1 MSLSINTLGPFDVNP
16 EDLKVIDAGQAVD
29 LFRQLLVIE
38 AAMVGVPITA
48 IDVPSDINTSDGG
61 IDAEVT
67 NSTHLA
73 LPVGLICE
81 GLASYQIKT
90 GNFSAS
96 NTSDIRSLLVQPK
109 HAAGN
114 KIPTKDQLQR
124 RVRACFDKGGTFV
137 LVLFG
142 AELVNP
148 DENYGVT
155 KIREFM
161 AAVDPAYA
169 NVRVKILKA
178 NQLCSVIKS
187 VAPSIALR
195 LNRLGG
201 TDTTVF
207 HDLEY
212 LGVSCDLEVNDYQT
226 TKQLDDL
233 AQQITL
239 AADGVDS
246 FRHVRVLGDAGSGK
260 THLIYRALSAS
271 KFSGCVL
278 YCLDP
283 EGAIDSSSMNE
294 LIRMSSKTTV
304 ILFADDC
311 DLGTAEDLVARFKRK
326 ATKMLLIT
334 ADNVAEPSTA
344 HANVELIDV
353 PRLLPPVIAE
363 IFKSYGIPAESAEWL
378 ATLCEGS
385 PRAAHKLG
393 EYVSANPDEQPAQH
407 LAHLN
412 QYWDQIVCAP
422 NKVESLEGRDKLAVL
437 RTLALFRQIAWD
449 SAEGQDVQ
457 KSVLWSLQQLESTF
471 SPKRLSEAVSEM
483 RKRRIL
489 QGQRTLIISPQL
501 LHVSMWKSWFD
512 NYEKIVDVIKLRTG
526 LNGRAQN
533 HFDAMLSYA
542 KESRAATALAEQLL
556 GREGPFASLEGFAA
570 PGGSS
575 LFFAVAQANPKAA
588 LRRFADALGR
598 EAVNIRAKFQGDGR
612 RIAVRYLE
620 QLAVPSETFFEAA
633 DCLLLLAEAENESW
647 SNNSTG
653 VFESLFG
660 LGYGKLAASEVA
672 PREKLSYLHRLL
684 KSATDFNRQIA
695 VRALSK
701 SLEPYISRSVIDET
715 IGLRRLPDRWMPKTV
730 DELHDSYIAYF
741 DLLDMAVGILPPN
754 EADEASR
761 GIIRNVRSLI
771 LGPMAPKIIEFL
783 RRASAMPALRDE
795 CIEVLVA
802 TLHYEE
808 KALPDN
814 IKQDLSD
821 LRRELTDSSFSNK
834 LHRHAGMK
842 LVEDHFD
849 VEGNYSDKASSAL
862 VALVT
867 DAIAKPDLL
876 KPELTWLVTMEAKNG
891 FQFGRLLGQADTDM
905 SLWPLIQCAWALKGE
920 NRSDYFIG
928 GYLSAIFERDVATWE
943 QFIEKL
949 LLDPIVRRSV
959 IGVVWRS
966 GMSDSVAQKLLSMAE
981 SGELDPSSFRL
992 FVYGG
997 VVNKLPFEVFNKVI
1011 DLMLGDGTNSSGAE
1025 AALDVISSHLRGHE
1039 HDQAVLGK
1047 LLARLLNA
1055 QAFILGES
1063 GAKTNNMTPY
1073 HWNEAAMRL
1082 LSLDPDA
1089 AARLAVRCI
1098 DHFGS
1103 EGSVTSGYYGEP
1115 LKFLSNVTRE
1125 RASVV
1130 WPAIA
1135 QRLTDRLHD
1144 AGTWSMLNWLR
1155 GGVAVHAG
1163 DVIGMDALPPSLVFE
1178 WIDIDIENRAPVMAK
1193 NCPPLVSKP
1202 DEPPSFA
1209 RQMLERYGTLISVRS
1224 CLHGNNFTE
1233 SWSGPA
1239 SEHYRRK
1246 LEALSVH
1253 LNVEINENIKIWL
1266 LEQKERLEH
1275 SIEQEAEREMDDN
1288 DNEN

>member
-1 MSLSINTLGPFDVNP
+1 MSLSINTLGPFDVRP
-16 EDLKVIDAGQAVD
+16 EDLKMIDAGQAVA

-48 IDVPSDINTSDGG
+48 VNVPSDINTSDGG
-61 IDAEVT
+61 IDAEVL
-67 NSTHLA
+67 NLTHVA
-73 LPVGLICE
+73 LPAGLIVA

-96 NTSDIRSLLVQPK
+96 KSSDIRSLLVQPK
-109 HAAGN
+109 YTAGN
-114 KIPTKDQLQR
+114 NIPTKDQLQSC
-124 RVRACFDKGGTFV
+124 VRACFDKGGTFV
-137 LVLFG
+137 VVLFG

-148 DENYGVT
+148 DENYGVK
-155 KIREFM
+155 KITEFM
-161 AAVDPAYA
+161 ATVDPAYA
-169 NVRVKILKA
+169 NVQVKILKA
-178 NQLCSVIKS
+178 NQLCSVIKTI
-187 VAPSIALR
+187 APSIALR
-195 LNRLGG
+195 LNRIGG
-201 TDTTVF
+201 HDTTFF

-212 LGVSCDLEVNDYQT
+212 LGVSCDLEVNDYQA
-226 TKQLDDL
+226 TKQLDDV

-239 AADGVDS
+239 AADGVGT
-246 FRHVRVLGDAGSGK
+246 FQHVRVLGEAGSGK

-271 KFSGCVL
+271 KFNGCVL
-278 YCLDP
+278 YCPDP
-283 EGAIDSSSMNE
+283 EGAIDSGPMTE
-294 LIRMSSKTTV
+294 LIRMSSRTTV

-311 DLGTAEDLVARFKRK
+311 DLETAEDLVARFKRK

-344 HANVELIDV
+344 HTNVEVIDV

-363 IFKSYGIPAESAEWL
+363 IFKGYGIPAENAEWM
-378 ATLCEGS
+378 AKLCEGS

-393 EYVSANPDEQPAQH
+393 EYVSANPDEQPSQH
-407 LAHLN
+407 LARLD
-412 QYWDQIVCAP
+412 QYWAHIVCAP
-422 NKVESLEGRDKLAVL
+422 NKVESIEGRDKLAVL

-457 KSVLWSLQQLESTF
+457 KSVLWSLQQLESSF
-471 SPKRLSEAVSEM
+471 SPKRLSEAVAEM
-483 RKRRIL
+483 RKRRVL

-512 NYEKIVDVIKLRTG
+512 SYGKIVDVIQLRAG
-526 LNGRAQN
+526 LNGRAQS

-542 KESRAATALAEQLL
+542 KESRAATALAERLM
-556 GREGPFASLEGFAA
+556 GREGPFASLEGFTAA
-570 PGGSS
+570 GGSS

-598 EAVNIRAKFQGDGR
+598 ESIEIRKKFQGDGR

-620 QLAVPSETFFEAA
+620 QLSVPSDTFFEAA

-653 VFESLFG
+653 IFESLFG

-672 PREKLSYLHRLL
+672 PREKLRYLERLL
-684 KSATDFNRQIA
+684 HSSTYFNRQIA

-715 IGLRRLPDRWMPKTV
+715 IGLSRLPDRWMPKTV
-730 DELHDSYIAYF
+730 NELHDSYIAYF
-741 DLLDMAVGILPPN
+741 NLLDTAAGFLPQN
-754 EADEASR
+754 EAEEATR
-761 GIIRNVRSLI
+761 GIVRNVRSLI
-771 LGPMAPKIIEFL
+771 LGPMGPKIIEFL
-783 RRASAMPALRDE
+783 RRASRMPTLRDE

-802 TLHYEE
+802 TLHYED

-814 IKQDLSD
+814 IKKDLLD

-834 LHRHAGMK
+834 VHRHAGMK

-849 VEGNYSDKASSAL
+849 VDGNYSDKASPVLIAL
-862 VALVT
+862 VSE
-867 DAIAKPDLL
+867 AIAKPELL
-876 KPELTWLVTMEAKNG
+876 KPELAWLVTMEAKNG
-891 FQFGRLLGQADTDM
+891 FQFGQLLGQADTTM
-905 SLWPLIQCAWALKGE
+905 CLWPYIKFAWTLKGE

-928 GYLSAIFERDVATWE
+928 GYLSALFERDATAWE
-943 QFIEKL
+943 QVIEQL
-949 LLDPIVRRSV
+949 LLDPMVRRSV

-966 GMSDSVAQKLLSMAE
+966 GMTDSMAQKLLSIAE
-981 SGELDPSSFRL
+981 SGELDPSFFRL

-997 VVNKLPFEVFNKVI
+997 VVNKLPFEVFNKAV
-1011 DLMLGDGTNSSGAE
+1011 DLMLGDGTSSSGAE
-1025 AALDVISSHLRGHE
+1025 AALDVINSHFRGHE
-1039 HDQAVLGK
+1039 DDQAVLAK
-1047 LLARLLNA
+1047 LLERLLNA
-1055 QAFILGES
+1055 QAFIVGGS
-1063 GAKTNNMTPY
+1063 GIKTNNMTPY
-1073 HWNEAAMRL
+1073 QWNEAAMRL

-1103 EGSVTSGYYGEP
+1103 EGSVTSSYFGEP
-1115 LKFLSNVTRE
+1115 LKFLSNATRV
-1125 RASVV
+1125 RASAV

-1135 QRLTDRLHD
+1135 RRLTDRLHN

-1155 GGVAVHAG
+1155 GGIAANV
-1163 DVIGMDALPPSLVFE
+1163 DKVIGMDAFPPSLVFE
-1178 WIDIDIENRAPVMAK
+1178 WIDIDIEKRAPVMAQ
-1193 NCPPLVSKP
+1193 NCPPFVSKP

-1239 SEHYRRK
+1239 SEHYRKK
-1246 LEALSVH
+1246 LEALQVH
-1253 LNVEINENIKIWL
+1253 LDVEINENVSIWL

-1275 SIEQEAEREMDDN
+1275 SIKQEAEREEDDN
-1288 DNEN
+1288 ED

>member
-1 MSLSINTLGPFDVNP
+1 MSLSINTLGPFDVKP
-16 EDLKVIDAGQAVD
+16 EDLKMIDARQAVD

-48 IDVPSDINTSDGG
+48 VDVPSDINTSDGG
-61 IDAEVT
+61 IDAEVS
-67 NSTHLA
+67 NSTHVA
-73 LPVGLICE
+73 LPGGLIFE

-96 NTSDIRSLLVQPK
+96 NSRDIRSLLVQPK

-114 KIPTKDQLQR
+114 KVPTKDQLQP

-137 LVLFG
+137 VVLFG

-155 KIREFM
+155 KISEFM
-161 AAVDPAYA
+161 AAVEPAYA

-178 NQLCSVIKS
+178 NQLCSVIKTI
-187 VAPSIALR
+187 APSIALR
-195 LNRLGG
+195 LNRIGG
-201 TDTTVF
+201 HDTTFF

-212 LGVSCDLEVNDYQT
+212 LGVSFDLEVNDYQT
-226 TKQLDDL
+226 TKELDDL

-239 AADGVDS
+239 SADGVGS
-246 FRHVRVLGDAGSGK
+246 FQHVRVLGDAGSGK

-271 KFSGCVL
+271 KFGSCVL
-278 YCLDP
+278 YCPDP
-283 EGAIDSSSMNE
+283 EGAIDSGPMTE
-294 LIRMSSKTTV
+294 LIRMSSRTTV

-326 ATKMLLIT
+326 ATKMLLVT
-334 ADNVAEPSTA
+334 ADNVAEPSTV
-344 HANVELIDV
+344 HANVELIEV

-363 IFKSYGIPAESAEWL
+363 IFKGYGIPTENAEWM
-378 ATLCEGS
+378 AKLCEGS

-407 LAHLN
+407 LAHLD
-412 QYWDQIVCAP
+412 QYWDRIVCAP
-422 NKVESLEGRDKLAVL
+422 NKVESLEGRDKLTVL

-457 KSVLWSLQQLESTF
+457 KSVLWSLQQLESSF
-471 SPKRLSEAVSEM
+471 SPKRLSEAVAEM
-483 RKRRIL
+483 RKRRVL

-512 NYEKIVDVIKLRTG
+512 NYEKIVDVIKLRAG
-526 LNGRAQN
+526 LNGRTQG

-542 KESRAATALAEQLL
+542 KESRAATALAERLL
-556 GREGPFASLEGFAA
+556 GRDGPFASLEGFSGA
-570 PGGSS
+570 GGSS
-575 LFFAVAQANPKAA
+575 LFFAIAQANPKAA
-588 LRRFADALGR
+588 LRRFAYALGSESVEIR
-598 EAVNIRAKFQGDGR
+598 EKFQGDGR

-620 QLAVPSETFFEAA
+620 QLAVPSDTFFEAA

-672 PREKLSYLHRLL
+672 PRAKLRYLDGLL
-684 KSATDFNRQIA
+684 HSATDFNRKIA

-741 DLLDMAVGILPPN
+741 DLLDNATSFLPPN
-754 EADEASR
+754 EAEEAAR

-771 LGPMAPKIIEFL
+771 LGTIAPKIIKFL
-783 RRASAMPALRDE
+783 RRTSAIPTLRDE

-802 TLHYEE
+802 TLHYED
-808 KALPDN
+808 KALPNN
-814 IKQDLSD
+814 IKKDLLD
-821 LRRELTDSSFSNK
+821 LRKELTDSSFSNK

-849 VEGNYSDKASSAL
+849 VDGNYSDKASPAL
-862 VALVT
+862 VALVS
-867 DAIAKPDLL
+867 DAIAKPELL
-876 KPELTWLVTMEAKNG
+876 KPELTWLVTTEAKNG
-891 FQFGRLLGQADTDM
+891 FQYGRLLGQVDTAM
-905 SLWPLIQCAWALKGE
+905 CLWPSIQYAWTLKGE
-920 NRSDYFIG
+920 NRSDYFVG
-928 GYLSAIFERDVATWE
+928 GYLSALFERDVTVWE
-943 QFIEKL
+943 QLIEL
-949 LLDPIVRRSV
+949 LLFDPMVRRSV

-966 GMSDSVAQKLLSMAE
+966 GMTDSIAQKILSMAE
-981 SGELDPSSFRL
+981 SGELDPTSLRL

-997 VVNKLPFEVFNKVI
+997 VINKLPLEVFNKTVN
-1011 DLMLGDGTNSSGAE
+1011 LMLGDGTNPAGAE
-1025 AALDVISSHLRGHE
+1025 AALDVINSHLRGHI
-1039 HDQAVLGK
+1039 HDQAALVN
-1047 LLARLLNA
+1047 LLERLLKA
-1055 QAFILGES
+1055 QAFIVGGS
-1063 GAKTNNMTPY
+1063 GVKTNNMTPY
-1073 HWNEAAMRL
+1073 QWNEAALRL

-1089 AARLAVRCI
+1089 AARLAVCCI
-1098 DHFGS
+1098 DHFGN
-1103 EGSVTSGYYGEP
+1103 EGSITSGYYGEP
-1115 LKFLSNVTRE
+1115 LKFLSNATRE
-1125 RASVV
+1125 RPGAV

-1135 QRLTDRLHD
+1135 QRLTDCLHD
-1144 AGTWSMLNWLR
+1144 AGTWNMLNWLR
-1155 GGVAVHAG
+1155 GGVAAHRG
-1163 DVIGMDALPPSLVFE
+1163 DVIGLDALPPSLVFE
-1178 WIDIDIENRAPVMAK
+1178 WIDMDIEKRAPVMAQ

-1209 RQMLERYGTLISVRS
+1209 RQMLERYGLLISVRS

-1246 LEALSVH
+1246 LEALQAH
-1253 LNVEINENIKIWL
+1253 LDVEINENVRVWL

-1275 SIEQEAEREMDDN
+1275 SIEQEAEREMT
-1288 DNEN
+1288 DNED